1 MAAGGTG
8 GHVYPAIAIAD
19 ALSSVVSS
27 LEVLFV
33 GTKNRMEWKAVPK
46 AGYRIRPLWISGISR
61 TQWWKNIWVPLKVVV
76 SLAQSFWLCLRMKPD
91 AVITC
96 GGFVSGPIGKMATWL
111 RIPLFIQE
119 QNTHPG
125 ITSRMLAGQAK
136 HIFLTFEDV
145 DKHFNGLPQ
154 TVTGNP
160 TRRALLNA
168 LATPSPAKQE
178 AQQSTKPT
186 VLLLGGS
193 GGAGSLNQMVG
204 SMLPDLGFS
213 KEAEAPFSLVW
224 QCGNAY
230 LDRVETQ
237 LATTQLADHRDIHVT
252 PFIEDMASAYKN
264 ATVVISRAGAGTLTE
279 LMLQSKA
286 AILIPSPVVAG
297 DHQRKNGQRLVDK
310 GAALMVEESD
320 MAQTLPTV
328 LMNLLAHP
336 EQRAQLASSL
346 HAMANPNAAHDI
358 ANHILHELKT
368 SMSSPRHQAVDYDS
382 KLEDVS

>member
-27 LEVLFV
+27 LDVLFV
-33 GTKNRMEWKAVPK
+33 GTKNRMEWTAVPK

-61 TQWWKNIWVPLKVVV
+61 TQWWKNILVPLKIVV

-91 AVITC
+91 AVIAC

-125 ITSRMLAGQAK
+125 VTSRLLAGQAK
-136 HIFLTFEDV
+136 HVFLTFEDI
-145 DKHFNGLPQ
+145 DNHFKGLPQ

-168 LATPSPAKQE
+168 LATPSPSEQE
-178 AQQSTKPT
+178 THEPSKPT

-193 GGAGSLNQMVG
+193 GGAGSLNQMMG

-213 KEAEAPFSLVW
+213 KDAEAPFSLVW

-230 LDRVETQ
+230 VDQVERQ
-237 LATTQLADHRDIHVT
+237 LTAIQLADHKDIHVT
-252 PFIEDMASAYKN
+252 PFIEDMTAAYKK

-310 GAALMVEESD
+310 GAALMVEEAE

-328 LMNLLAHP
+328 LMNLLAQP
-336 EQRAQLASSL
+336 EHQAQLASSL
-346 HAMANPNAAHDI
+346 HAMANPHAAQDI
-358 ANHILHELKT
+358 AGHILHELKT
-368 SMSSPRHQAVDYDS
+368 SMLSPSQQGIDNDS
-382 KLEDVS
+382 MMEDVS